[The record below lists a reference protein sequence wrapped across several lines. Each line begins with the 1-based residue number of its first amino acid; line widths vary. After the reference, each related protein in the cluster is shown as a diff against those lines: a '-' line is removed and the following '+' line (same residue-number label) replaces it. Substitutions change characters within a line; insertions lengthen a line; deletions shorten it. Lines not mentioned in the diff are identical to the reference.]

1 MDNSM
6 NLDGATGVYSK
17 YSNKYVG
24 NYVDSDDT
32 SSGSYMDFDSY
43 LQLLV
48 AQMQNQDFNDPMSD
62 SEVLAQMAQY
72 SMLEGIKNM
81 TQQSNQSYAM
91 SLVGKAVT
99 INLGQS
105 YITGNV
111 DSVTIVN
118 GEPLLMINGN
128 AYKTSE
134 VTDIVDPQI
143 FEQLKSMV
151 GKTVKTLTVNEE
163 DSITGKVT
171 GYLFL
176 YGESYVVV
184 NGEPQPLRYVE
195 IVEDKD
201 DSVEGSEGAEGS
213 EGTEGSESAK
223 GSESTE
229 GSGEVEKD
237 DEAGGTDGTENAG
250 SVAVSASS
258 IPSQESD
265 DKDQYSLESA
275 QAKVSNIST
284 SYLARSQA
292 LVDVLMKELDG
303 ISEVS
308 ETNKAELDST
318 DYYIETAYLTGDD
331 IAAGALGDIY
341 YLPNDGSES
350 TTVSSGSVSTIPES
364 GVLVNNSSI
373 VNVNTTYGNGTIT
386 VTANLDPNTAERTS
400 NGNLKGVTTAQSVS
414 TSDCV
419 PHRISVEAY
428 PEEAALADQLGTR
441 MYDIRFINN
450 HAVTSR
456 ISTEVIGRTVSG
468 RGITEIGYSGVG
480 QLGEV
485 VTFDD
490 GTQRVEVLL
499 SGGRSGWLVTS
510 GNYTIDEICNK
521 NAPAGSLSDLTPAEK
536 SIRHFSDPDSKPSKA
551 SMGLA

>member
-1 MDNSM
+1 MDNSI
-6 NLDGATGVYSK
+6 NYGASGVYSK
-17 YSNKYVG
+17 YSGGYVG
-24 NYVDSDDT
+24 GYVDADAKD
-32 SSGSYMDFDSY
+32 SGSYMDFDSY

-81 TQQSNQSYAM
+81 TQQSSQSYAM

-111 DSVTIVN
+111 DSVTIVD

-143 FEQLKSMV
+143 FKQLQDMV
-151 GKTVKTLTVNEE
+151 GKTVKTLTSKEE
-163 DSITGKVT
+163 ESITGKVT

-184 NGEPQPLRYVE
+184 GGDAHPLKYVE
-195 IVEDKD
+195 IVEDTAD
-201 DSVEGSEGAEGS
+201 GETEDEEAGGVEGSEGAEGS
-213 EGTEGSESAK
+213 EKSEGTA
-223 GSESTE
+223 
-229 GSGEVEKD
+229 GET
-237 DEAGGTDGTENAG
+237 GGTVPAPEQDGTETET
-250 SVAVSASS
+250 VSN
-258 IPSQESD
+258 SQG
-265 DKDQYSLESA
+265 Y
-275 QAKVSNIST
+275 KVSEINS
-284 SYLARSQA
+284 SYLARSKD

-303 ISEVS
+303 INQTTAASQLE
-308 ETNKAELDST
+308 EFDDN
-318 DYYIETAYLTGDD
+318 DYYLETAYLVGDD
-331 IAAGALGDIY
+331 LMAGYFSMDDF
-341 YLPNDGSES
+341 LPADGSDNS
-350 TTVSSGSVSTIPES
+350 GISTVSAIPRE
-364 GVLVNNSSI
+364 GTLVNGSST
-373 VNVNTTYGNGTIT
+373 VSVDNTYGNGTIT
-386 VTANLDPNTAERTS
+386 YTVNLDPNTAERTAS
-400 NGNLKGVTTAQSVS
+400 GKLKGVTTEPSTS

-428 PEEAALADQLGTR
+428 PEEAALADELGTR

-456 ISTEVIGRTVSG
+456 IKDGPAVGYTSSG
-468 RGITEIGYSGVG
+468 RGVTEIGYSGVG

-485 VTFDD
+485 VTFAD
-490 GTQRVEVLL
+490 GTQRVEILL
-499 SGGRSGWLVTS
+499 KSGKSGWLETS
-510 GNYTIDEICNK
+510 GRYTLDEICNK
-521 NAPAGSLSDLTPAEK
+521 NADPGSLSDLTGEEK
-536 SIRHFSDPDSKPSKA
+536 SIRHFSDPDSKPSA
-551 SMGLA
+551 AAMGLV